1 MPRTYLAMIVLAVS
15 FAAGATIYMAWLA
28 SSVMPVWMAAMGPL
42 LLAATLLVHFRS
54 RR

>member
-1 MPRTYLAMIVLAVS
+1 MSRAYLALIIFSVA

-28 SSVMPVWMAAMGPL
+28 SSVMPVWAAAMGPL
-42 LLAATLLVHFRS
+42 LLAATILVHLRS